1 MQASGMV
8 DCEVGLSYFC
18 KYLLRFGT
26 WDWAVAKHIKDHITR
41 TPGFI
46 RSRARPGQSASWPDL
61 NEPNLRPSWNVF
73 SHILCSLFESRPP
86 LFLHLCCSS
95 SLPQNC
101 MAWPNPINSF
111 IKTSGGRESGVE
123 GDHNKHWFF
132 LFYFAFSPSVLR
144 CKFIP
149 IIQALLSLLWNPC
162 PPEDV
167 MNKVGVGTNLQPIC
181 FIPLGG
187 ACVLQ
192 EGFLFPLCLC
202 WSGYPAGVA
211 ENPRTEIKNCFRSK
225 LETCVS
231 ASMKILHDVDLIS
244 SVNNKTQSF
253 NNKQTNKQKKLVL
266 HEIPHWALL
275 CCCKLMGLRSDCG
288 TCTPGSLLACFFLL
302 DCVLRL
308 FFLFWTLCVTLS
320 KGSCV
325 L

>member
-1 MQASGMV
+1 MQATGTV
-8 DCEVGLSYFC
+8 DSEVGLSYFC

-73 SHILCSLFESRPP
+73 SHILLSLFESWPP

-95 SLPQNC
+95 SLPLNC
-101 MAWPNPINSF
+101 MAWLKPINSF
-111 IKTSGGRESGVE
+111 IKTSGGRESGGRVV

-181 FIPLGG
+181 FIPLVGG
-187 ACVLQ
+187 GVCVPRR
-192 EGFLFPLCLC
+192 LFISVMSLLKLSSRSC
-202 WSGYPAGVA
+202 
-211 ENPRTEIKNCFRSK
+211 RTSQNGNQKLRSK
-225 LETCVS
+225 QIRNVCFCQHEDS
-231 ASMKILHDVDLIS
+231 AWCRSDLLCEQQDS
-244 SVNNKTQSF
+244 KLQR
-253 NNKQTNKQKKLVL
+253 QTNKQ
-266 HEIPHWALL
+266 
-275 CCCKLMGLRSDCG
+275 
-288 TCTPGSLLACFFLL
+288 
-302 DCVLRL
+302 
-308 FFLFWTLCVTLS
+308 
-320 KGSCV
+320 
-325 L
+325 